1 MAADFL
7 STPIGD
13 LWVFASEAKLLKI
26 GFEKGA
32 AFDKNDI
39 TKRTVELLDAYF
51 MDMRPDFSKL
61 PFEFPGQPFYRRTLK
76 ALLKTDYGTRLTYGD
91 LAELAGNKNAYRA
104 AASAVSHNP
113 FAIAVPCHRVVH
125 KSGGVGAYGWGT
137 AKKAWLLHHEGKQT

>member
-13 LWVFASEAKLLKI
+13 LWIFANEAKLLKI
-26 GFEKGA
+26 GFEKGKA
-32 AFDKNDI
+32 VDKNAVTERAI
-39 TKRTVELLDAYF
+39 ELLDAYF
-51 MDMRPDFSKL
+51 MDMRPDFSIL
-61 PFEFPGQPFYRRTLK
+61 PLEFPKQPFYKKALK
-76 ALLKTDYGTRLTYGD
+76 ALLKTAYGSRLTYGD

-125 KSGGVGAYGWGT
+125 KSGGVGAYGWG
-137 AKKAWLLHHEGKQT
+137 ASKKAWLLHHEEKTV